1 MPIFNLISQRGW
13 GLPSKWRAS
22 GRAIIKLSKKKSL
35 VLFTVCLFFCSSES
49 FEKFGLTPEKKTGG
63 KLWESFEKF
72 GLTPEKKTGG
82 KLWVGP
88 PNMNRIM
95 FQCVI

>member
-1 MPIFNLISQRGW
+1 M
-13 GLPSKWRAS
+13 AS
-22 GRAIIKLSKKKSL
+22 IGEGDYQVVKKKSL

-82 KLWVGP
+82 KLWAGP

-95 FQCVI
+95 FQSVI